1 MKRSAVLLPV
11 ALLALLPVAA
21 ACGDDT
27 EASSATTA
35 APAATAA
42 PASPASPITVVTPAE
57 GAALM
62 DQMGSALTV
71 IDVRTPE
78 EFAAGHIAGAVNM
91 DVEGGQ
97 FTSMIAGLDHSQA
110 YMVYCHSGRRGAM
123 AAQAM
128 AQDGFT
134 TIYDLGGLQ
143 AWVDAGYPITA

>member
-21 ACGDDT
+21 ACGDET
-27 EASSATTA
+27 EASPATAPVTA
-35 APAATAA
+35 AATAPQA
-42 PASPASPITVVTPAE
+42 TSPITVVTPAE

-97 FTSMIAGLDHSQA
+97 FTSMIAGLDHSTA
-110 YMVYCHSGRRGAM
+110 YMVYCHSGRRSAM
-123 AAQAM
+123 AAEAM

-134 TIYDLGGLQ
+134 TVYDLGGLQ

>member
-1 MKRSAVLLPV
+1 MPAQ
-11 ALLALLPVAA
+11 
-21 ACGDDT
+21 
-27 EASSATTA
+27 AT
-35 APAATAA
+35 
-42 PASPASPITVVTPAE
+42 SPITVVTPAE

-110 YMVYCHSGRRGAM
+110 YMVYCHSGRRSAM